1 MFLFVFGLKP
11 TQGSNKVM
19 KSTLGKAFSKL
30 TNLILLSVALLIL
43 AACSDSSYNE
53 PDNDLDIDIIIPP
66 KTAVPIIPISGVV
79 IDQVTGDVV
88 NVARV
93 DFFEGSEKATNILIG
108 ADDAS
113 TDGEDLTNG
122 SFQVGVVS
130 EDTDDAKFVEQ
141 FRVVASAAGYLDK
154 TAIVEIDAEAQIV
167 YVVLELL
174 AEQVEGVAA
183 AEEEFNDS
191 VDESFAVK
199 DEGISLTSDE
209 AQGDKTTE
217 GQAEVAI
224 TGGIQFVDEEG
235 GVIPVTSVNLEVNY
249 IETQEATEE
258 DEEVVSIADLIPEGL
273 NATEEDIEEVLVPI
287 GVTEVNMTDQDGTP
301 IKKFS
306 QNITITLKLPASSI
320 EPYLLFDETG
330 ALEEEQN
337 LRVRTFDTETQVWTT
352 ESKDAVNVRD
362 KEGNLYP
369 VDVAVNHLTIFALT
383 AEVAACSKDVSF
395 DFTGS
400 AIPDAGL
407 DLLIESGD
415 LRKTIF
421 VAAADD
427 PKVISAA
434 EVKSSG
440 IMADE
445 DGYKIYV
452 TDSSGESWL
461 AVEESEPEES
471 EVPETVIEVPPVE
484 ANKQYIYVSDSTLS
498 SDGSQ
503 VTLTVTY
510 LADDA
515 NLSGVGFTVNYD
527 TSALTLSEVSNVF
540 TGAIASGSASAD
552 SDDSDTDS
560 ATDQQLSFGWA
571 SLFAQ
576 FPASTSADL
585 ATITFDIVD
594 GASATT
600 DLNFVRTS
608 SQAGYEFIGQSQ
620 TLGITAGA
628 AAPEDDGYKL
638 CIDEAI
644 AINLEAPAQP
654 VTVSENLVLNL
665 QCTNDSLVTVSL
677 ENAVVVYSSDS
688 SPIPVGAT
696 ETSPGSY
703 ELTGLSE
710 SSTYTVTVNTRT
722 DAGVVVFD
730 QDSNGIQP
738 DGVDEERNIGIS
750 CSSATGTGTGS
761 S

>member
-1 MFLFVFGLKP
+1 MFLCVFGLKP
-11 TQGSNKVM
+11 IQGSNKVM

-30 TNLILLSVALLIL
+30 TNLTLMSVALLVL
-43 AACSDSSYNE
+43 AACSDSRYNE
-53 PDNDLDIDIIIPP
+53 PDDNPGIDIIIPP
-66 KTAVPIIPISGVV
+66 ESAVPIITISGVV
-79 IDQVTGDVV
+79 IDQVTRDVV

-93 DFFEGSEKATNILIG
+93 DFFEGSEKATNILTG
-108 ADDAS
+108 ADDSS

-122 SFQVGVVS
+122 LFQVGVVS
-130 EDTDDAKFVEQ
+130 EDSDDAKFVEQ

-174 AEQVEGVAA
+174 AEQVEGIAA
-183 AEEEFNDS
+183 AEQEFNDS
-191 VDESFAVK
+191 VNENFAVK
-199 DEGISLTSDE
+199 DEGITLSSDE
-209 AQGDKTTE
+209 AEGDKTTL

-224 TGGIQFVDEEG
+224 TGGILFVDEEG
-235 GVIPVTSVNLEVNY
+235 EVLPVTSVNLEVNY

-273 NATEEDIEEVLVPI
+273 NATEEDVEEVLVPI

-362 KEGNLYP
+362 KQGNLYP

-383 AEVAACSKDVSF
+383 AEVAACSKDVTF

-407 DLLIESGD
+407 DLQIESGD

-421 VAAADD
+421 VPAEADSL
-427 PKVISAA
+427 VISGA

-445 DGYKIYV
+445 RYTIYV

-461 AVEESEPEES
+461 AAEESES
-471 EVPETVIEVPPVE
+471 EVPETVIDVPPVE

-503 VTLTVTY
+503 VTLTVSY

-515 NLSGVGFTVNYD
+515 GLSGVGFSLNYD
-527 TSALTLSEVSNVF
+527 TSALTLSEISDLL
-540 TGAIASGSASAD
+540 TQDAIATGSPSAD
-552 SDDSDTDS
+552 SDDSDSDS
-560 ATDQQLSFGWA
+560 STDQQLSFGWA
-571 SLFAQ
+571 SLFSQ
-576 FPASTSADL
+576 FPNSTSADL
-585 ATITFDIVD
+585 FTITFDIVD

-600 DLNFVRTS
+600 NLNFVRTS
-608 SQAGYEFIGQSQ
+608 SQAGYDFIGQSQ
-620 TLGITAGA
+620 TVAIA
-628 AAPEDDGYKL
+628 AESGYKL

-644 AINLEAPAQP
+644 SINLEAPAQP

-688 SPIPVGAT
+688 NPIPVGAT

-710 SSTYTVTVNTRT
+710 SSAYTVTVNTRT

-730 QDSNGIQP
+730 QDNDGIQP